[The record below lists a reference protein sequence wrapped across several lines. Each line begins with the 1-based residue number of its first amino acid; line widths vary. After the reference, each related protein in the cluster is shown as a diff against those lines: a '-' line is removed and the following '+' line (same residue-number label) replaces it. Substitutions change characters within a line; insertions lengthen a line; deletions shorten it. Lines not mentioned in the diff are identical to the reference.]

1 MLFTCQIFIMIIPT
15 RVDNH
20 FIHWWWPL
28 Y

>member
-1 MLFTCQIFIMIIPT
+1 MIIPT